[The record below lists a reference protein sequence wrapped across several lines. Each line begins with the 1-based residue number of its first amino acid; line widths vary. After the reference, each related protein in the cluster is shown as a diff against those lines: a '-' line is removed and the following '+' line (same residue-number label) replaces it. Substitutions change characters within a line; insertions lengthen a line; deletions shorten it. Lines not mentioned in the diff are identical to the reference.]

1 MRGILTAR
9 WRLRRKYLTT
19 IAGVAVLATPA
30 VAEIKADAIR
40 IGVLTDM
47 SGIFATAMGPGSVEA
62 AKMAAEE
69 FGNKINGKPIQI
81 LNADHQN
88 KPDLASSIARQWFER
103 DGVQAIADGGSSAAS
118 LAVQELV
125 RTTNRVFLVSGAGA
139 VELTEKACAPTS
151 VQWTQDAASTAN
163 AVVAGVSKK
172 LNGPWFFITADYAF
186 GHAVEASARAKLD
199 KLGIK
204 VAGRVKTP
212 LNTADFSSYL
222 LQAQT
227 AGAKVLALNAAGDN
241 VTAMKQANEFGFP
254 QQGITIVPMS
264 FQNVDIVAAGLEV
277 TKGQLIATSFFE
289 DVTPAARKWSDQF
302 YARRKAMPSQIQA
315 GVLFRR
321 PALPA
326 SSPGQRLR
334 RWPDGHG
341 ADESHYR
348 VRCLHAEGRDSRRP
362 THGSRPLYCAGQD
375 AGRVERT
382 VGPRETHRDRAAR
395 GSLPTVIREQ
405 VPACGPMTTTPHPTL
420 SRLNSTVTT

>member
-9 WRLRRKYLTT
+9 WRLCGKYLTT

-47 SGIFATAMGPGSVEA
+47 SGIFATAMGPGSAEA

-125 RTTNRVFLVSGAGA
+125 RATNRIFLVSGAGA
-139 VELTEKACAPTS
+139 VELTERACAPTS
-151 VQWTQDAASTAN
+151 VQWTHDATSTAN
-163 AVVAGVSKK
+163 AVVAGVSKTLK
-172 LNGPWFFITADYAF
+172 GSWFFITADYAF
-186 GHAVEASARAKLD
+186 GLGLEATARAKLD

-204 VAGRVKTP
+204 VAGSVKTP

-222 LQAQT
+222 LQAQA

-254 QQGITIVPMS
+254 QQGIAIVPMS
-264 FQNVDIVAAGLEV
+264 FQNVDIVAAGLQV

-289 DVTPAARKWSDQF
+289 DVSAAARKWSDEF
-302 YARRKAMPSQIQA
+302 FARRRAMPSQIQA
-315 GVLFRR
+315 GVYSAVRHYLQAVKDTDSDDGPTVMARMRATRVSDAFT
-321 PALPA
+321 
-326 SSPGQRLR
+326 
-334 RWPDGHG
+334 PDGMIR
-341 ADESHYR
+341 ADQRMVHDMYVVQVKTPAKSKGPWDLVKLITTVPPEE
-348 VRCLHAEGRDSRRP
+348 AF
-362 THGSRPLYCAGQD
+362 RPLSESKCPL
-375 AGRVERT
+375 V
-382 VGPRETHRDRAAR
+382 AR
-395 GSLPTVIREQ
+395 
-405 VPACGPMTTTPHPTL
+405 
-420 SRLNSTVTT
+420 